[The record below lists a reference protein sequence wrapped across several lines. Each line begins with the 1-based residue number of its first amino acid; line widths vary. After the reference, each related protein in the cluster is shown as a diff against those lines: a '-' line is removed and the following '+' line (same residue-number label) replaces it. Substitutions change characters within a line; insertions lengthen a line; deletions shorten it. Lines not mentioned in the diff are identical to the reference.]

1 MEKRVLTLE
10 DGTCWEGL
18 GTANDGMGEV
28 VFNTAA
34 CGYPQSLTDPSYAG
48 QILVFAFPMVGNY
61 GVDECWLESSGIQVR
76 GVVTSSLEEGR
87 RAGRDLASWLTES
100 GIPFMTGVDT
110 RSLVRHLRSRGTLQG
125 AMLAPGESVPFR
137 EEVPHFVPAV
147 STRETIDLG
156 GEGPT
161 VAVMDYGVKANILR
175 GLLERGCHVVRFPH
189 RATPE
194 EIMAAEPDGVLLSN
208 GPGDP
213 ALLDA
218 EVDTVRR
225 LFGKVP
231 LFGIC
236 LGVQLIARAAG
247 ARTEKLLYGHRG
259 VNHPVVD
266 LRSGRGFQTS
276 QNHGYA
282 VKGDSLD
289 GTGLEVTLI
298 NLGDGSVEGL
308 RHRELP
314 VWGVQFHP
322 EAFPG
327 PEDPSFFFEEFMD
340 TLKGGKR

>member
-10 DGTCWEGL
+10 DGTCWQGL
-18 GTANDGMGEV
+18 GEGPETTGEV
-28 VFNTAA
+28 VFNTASS
-34 CGYPQSLTDPSYAG
+34 GYPQSLTDPSYAG

-61 GVDECWLESSGIQVR
+61 GVDESWLESSRLWVR
-76 GVVTSSLEEGR
+76 GVVTASLEDGT
-87 RAGRDLASWLTES
+87 RAGRDLASWLREA
-100 GIPFMTGVDT
+100 GVPCMTGVDT

-125 AMLAPGESVPFR
+125 GILKTGSTFTAQD
-137 EEVPHFVPAV
+137 EVQLFVPTV
-147 STRETIDLG
+147 STDEVRDMG

-161 VAVMDYGVKANILR
+161 VAVIDYGVKANIIRDLR
-175 GLLERGCHVVRFPH
+175 NRGCHVILFPH
-189 RATPE
+189 SATPE
-194 EIMAAEPDGVLLSN
+194 EVLGVSPAGVLLSN

-213 ALLDA
+213 ALLDS
-218 EVDTVRR
+218 EVSTVRA

-247 ARTEKLLYGHRG
+247 ASTEKLLYGHRG

-266 LRSGRGFQTS
+266 VRTGKGFLTS

-282 VKGDSLD
+282 VTESSLE
-289 GTGLEVTLI
+289 GTGLDVTLK

-327 PEDPSFFFEEFMD
+327 PTDPAFFFDEF
-340 TLKGGKR
+340 LKSLKEVK

>member
-10 DGTCWEGL
+10 DGTCWNGYGEGPESS
-18 GTANDGMGEV
+18 GEV
-28 VFNTAA
+28 VFNTASS
-34 CGYPQSLTDPSYAG
+34 GYPQSLTDPSYAG

-61 GVDECWLESSGIQVR
+61 GVDVSWLESSRLWVR
-76 GVVTSSLEEGR
+76 GVITASLEDGT
-87 RAGRDLASWLTES
+87 RAGRDLGTWLRES
-100 GIPFMTGVDT
+100 AVPCMTGVDT

-125 AMLAPGESVPFR
+125 GILKPGTPFTAQA
-137 EEVPHFVPAV
+137 EAPHFVPTV
-147 STRETIDLG
+147 STDEIRDLG
-156 GEGPT
+156 GDGPT
-161 VAVMDYGVKANILR
+161 VAVMDYGVKANIVRDLR
-175 GLLERGCHVVRFPH
+175 NRGCRVVLFPH
-189 RATPE
+189 SAKPE
-194 EIMAAEPDGVLLSN
+194 EVLAIKPAGVLLSN

-213 ALLDA
+213 ALLDE
-218 EVDTVRR
+218 EVVTVRS

-247 ARTEKLLYGHRG
+247 ASTEKLLYGHRG

-266 LRSGRGFQTS
+266 VRTGKGFQTS

-282 VKGDSLD
+282 VTEKSLD
-289 GTGLEVTLI
+289 GTGLEVTFK

-327 PEDPSFFFEEFMD
+327 PKDPAFFFDEFLESLEEV
-340 TLKGGKR
+340 TR